1 MVQEHASRLKLET
14 LVWSHPQ
21 QVDIVFG
28 LDWSPLVGG
37 IPAKLGRRRA
47 RSLQAT
53 HFLVSGSLAAV
64 VGCGIIKKTH
74 VANHGAQA
82 DRFKTLHSAA
92 AIFALAHLEGVVAN
106 VSFIS
111 KKGYW
116 LVATNAGLVLAQTD
130 CWYACLEDVDAAL
143 SVLKAR
149 FPNIQ
154 ILKSTTLD
162 EDNLPDWLSRSF
174 SSKSVLQKLSDKRNI
189 TLRALCLSLVVG
201 GIAWTLLGTTS
212 EPVKHVPEEN
222 GNVLWQQ
229 AYDAFAA
236 MHPVHHPEQLL
247 TVMHA
252 WHQAPLAPGGWKL
265 KQIVC
270 EPSQMD
276 WHCAARYQR
285 VKRLAL
291 SEHLDAAKPDGWGAE
306 FIDLEHGLLRWQVL
320 GVASPFQPVATS
332 MPLKNWLSYL
342 QSVAPVFESIQI
354 GTGTSI
360 NFAAPFNRQG
370 IAFERPPHIKPLTR
384 RHIAIKG
391 PLRSMSALKG
401 FPVPVR
407 WRGLQL
413 ELGAPVGQGISR
425 SELTVSLMGEV
436 FETSE

>member
-1 MVQEHASRLKLET
+1 MAQEIESCLKPDT

-21 QVDIVFG
+21 HVDIVFG

-47 RSLQAT
+47 RSLSAS
-53 HFLVSGSLAAV
+53 HYLVIGSLAAV
-64 VGCGIIKKTH
+64 VGCGIVKKGD
-74 VANHGAQA
+74 VENHGTQA
-82 DRFKTLHSAA
+82 HRFKTLHSAA
-92 AIFALAHLEGVVAN
+92 AIFALAHHEGVVAN
-106 VSFIS
+106 VSFMS

-143 SVLKAR
+143 SILKAR

-154 ILKSTTLD
+154 ILKSTALN
-162 EDNLPDWLSRSF
+162 EDDLPDWLSRGL
-174 SSKSVLQKLSDKRNI
+174 SSKTLLQKISEKRNL
-189 TLRALCLSLVVG
+189 TLRVLCLSLVVG
-201 GIAWTLLGTTS
+201 SITWTLLGTTS
-212 EPVKHVPEEN
+212 EPVTDMPEEN
-222 GNVLWQQ
+222 GNVLWQKV
-229 AYDAFAA
+229 YDAFAA
-236 MHPVHHPEQLL
+236 THPVHHPEQLL
-247 TVMHA
+247 TVIQA
-252 WHQAPLAPGGWKL
+252 WHQAPLSPGGWKL

-291 SEHLDAAKPDGWGAE
+291 SEHLDAAKPEGWGAE
-306 FIDLEHGLLRWQVL
+306 FTDLEHGILRWQVP
-320 GVASPFQPVATS
+320 GVASAFTPVATS

-342 QSVAPVFESIQI
+342 QSVAPVFEFIQI
-354 GTGTSI
+354 GTGTPI

-401 FPVPVR
+401 LPVPVR

-425 SELTVSLMGEV
+425 SELTVSLTGEV